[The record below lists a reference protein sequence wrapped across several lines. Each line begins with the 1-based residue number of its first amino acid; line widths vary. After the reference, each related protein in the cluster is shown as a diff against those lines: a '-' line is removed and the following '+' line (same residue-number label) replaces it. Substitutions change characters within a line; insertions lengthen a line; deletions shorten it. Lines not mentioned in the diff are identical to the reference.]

1 MRQGR
6 RTTNPDIANNR
17 GGSGRYQHAA
27 VTGRW
32 TVAGDRGGTGSYRR
46 RQSSGWSR
54 PTAHPGLWY
63 RRWPSR
69 LPLRPR
75 ATWDF
80 PQDAEYAPAPCRRNS
95 GYLSFVPL
103 SPGRARP
110 AGDINVLGLFRG
122 TLPPRLGTSCAPG
135 PGWGGAGLTRGL
147 LRPSSLVAFR
157 EQLGGW
163 NARPDRAC
171 ASRGARERP
180 RACPGTPG
188 RLLHGPS
195 SPTHL
200 GAEPYGGERRTE
212 LRQGVLRDRR
222 TRSALGRDGGD
233 P

>member
-6 RTTNPDIANNR
+6 QASTPDIADHR
-17 GGSGRYQHAA
+17 GGSGRHEHAA
-27 VTGRW
+27 VTGRQ
-32 TVAGDRGGTGSYRR
+32 TVAGDRAGAGRYWRNARPLRRRASAAEWLQGCGAGSYRR
-46 RQSSGWSR
+46 RQSSGCSR
-54 PTAHPGLWY
+54 ATSLPGPRY
-63 RRWPSR
+63 RRCPSR

-147 LRPSSLVAFR
+147 LRPSSLV
-157 EQLGGW
+157 
-163 NARPDRAC
+163 
-171 ASRGARERP
+171 
-180 RACPGTPG
+180 
-188 RLLHGPS
+188 
-195 SPTHL
+195 
-200 GAEPYGGERRTE
+200 
-212 LRQGVLRDRR
+212 
-222 TRSALGRDGGD
+222 
-233 P
+233 